1 MHSGCCFFAF
11 TEPFAVTVVTL
22 TGRSSQY
29 HVRYSEYVTDLKERL
44 SLTQGILV
52 EEQRLVYLNNE
63 LVDMATISDCGVQPG
78 ATIHLVLI
86 TTVEPRP
93 PPLAL
98 PGPSPWLSIAHLRVE
113 LGLEHFQQPTSS
125 QAPPT
130 PTTLPHHTAHILH
143 IYDIPREG
151 LQLFVRL
158 LYTGQVDGEGVCVC
172 VCVCMC
178 VCVCVCVCVY
188 VCVCV
193 CVCVYVCVCVCD
205 SQSK

>member
-1 MHSGCCFFAF
+1 M
-11 TEPFAVTVVTL
+11 VTL

-44 SLTQGILV
+44 SLTQGIPV

-63 LVDMATISDCGVQPG
+63 LVDTVTISDCGVQPG

-113 LGLEHFQQPTSS
+113 LGLERFQQLTSL

-130 PTTLPHHTAHILH
+130 PTLPRHTAHILH

-151 LQLFVRL
+151 FQLFIRL
-158 LYTGQVDGEGVCVC
+158 LYTGQVDSQGVF
-172 VCVCMC
+172 
-178 VCVCVCVCVY
+178 
-188 VCVCV
+188 
-193 CVCVYVCVCVCD
+193 VCVCVCD
-205 SQSK
+205 SQCK